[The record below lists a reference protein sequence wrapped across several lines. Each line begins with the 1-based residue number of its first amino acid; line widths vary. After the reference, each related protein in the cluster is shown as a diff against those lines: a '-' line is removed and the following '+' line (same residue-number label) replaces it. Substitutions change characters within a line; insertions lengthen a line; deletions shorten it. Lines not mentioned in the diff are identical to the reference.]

1 MIRSAY
7 DRYGKIAKTLGGQ
20 SRMISRWIVAIL
32 GFGLAGAALA
42 QPAPDWEQAK
52 RDVLADYKKQQPG
65 DRVIEL
71 AGPERKEG
79 VAIALRYY
87 GSALVERADKSRSS
101 DRFFVE
107 YRLFGSRWELQTVK
121 VYEQNTQADLK
132 PPAAQEAQKILLAA
146 WQGAKC
152 DAFGDL
158 KVAIEGEPR
167 FQIEDTADRANAKR
181 WYVYSVKVAA
191 KGNGKFRLSEDG
203 ANYVNATQN
212 MLLWNPAQKS
222 WSVEPRHLR
231 CTGFSKKS

>member
-1 MIRSAY
+1 MNIRWV
-7 DRYGKIAKTLGGQ
+7 L
-20 SRMISRWIVAIL
+20 AIL
-32 GFGLAGAALA
+32 PFAFAASSWA
-42 QPAPDWEQAK
+42 QPAPSWDQAK
-52 RDVLADYKKQQPG
+52 KDVLADYKKQQPG
-65 DRVIEL
+65 DRVLDIS
-71 AGPERKEG
+71 GPERKEG

-87 GSALVERADKSRSS
+87 GSASVERADKSRSS

-107 YRLFGSRWELQTVK
+107 YRLFGTQWELQTVK

-132 PPAAQEAQKILLAA
+132 APSAPEAQKILLAA

-152 DAFGDL
+152 DAFDNL
-158 KVAIEGEPR
+158 QVAIDGEPK
-167 FQIEDTADRANAKR
+167 FQIETTADRANAKR

-203 ANYVNATQN
+203 ASYVNATQN

-231 CTGFSKKS
+231 CTGFAKAK